1 MRYLAIIGL
10 FVLVGW
16 GAYTYYQDT
25 QSRLKT
31 LQENNARLEVSVRSL
46 EEVKATLIEDAQKQ
60 AVQIQK
66 LNSRLQDA
74 EGYKDDLIAKLQKH
88 DLTKLSLQRPKDME
102 KIINDETKKLFT
114 DFESITAVSYT
125 HLTLPTIYSV

>member
-1 MRYLAIIGL
+1 
-10 FVLVGW
+10 VLVGW

-31 LQENNARLEVSVRSL
+31 LQENNAKLETSVRSL
-46 EEVKATLIEDAQKQ
+46 EQVKATLIEDAQKQ

-88 DLTKLSLQRPKDME
+88 DLTKLSLQRPK
-102 KIINDETKKLFT
+102 IWKK
-114 DFESITAVSYT
+114 
-125 HLTLPTIYSV
+125 

>member
-31 LQENNARLEVSVRSL
+31 LQENNARLETSVRSL
-46 EEVKATLIEDAQKQ
+46 EKVKATLIEDAQKQ
-60 AVQIQK
+60 AQQLQT
-66 LNSRLQDA
+66 LNIRLQNA

-88 DLTKLSLQRPKDME
+88 DLTKLSLQSPKDME

-114 DFESITAVSYT
+114 DFESITAK
-125 HLTLPTIYSV
+125 

>member
-31 LQENNARLEVSVRSL
+31 LQENNAKLEISVRSL
-46 EEVKATLIEDAQKQ
+46 EQVKATLIEDAQKQ
-60 AVQIQK
+60 AEQIQK

-74 EGYKDDLIAKLQKH
+74 ESYKDDLIAKLQKH

-114 DFESITAVSYT
+114 DFESITAK
-125 HLTLPTIYSV
+125 

>member
-1 MRYLAIIGL
+1 M
-10 FVLVGW
+10 LVGW

-31 LQENNARLEVSVRSL
+31 LQENNAKLEISVRSL
-46 EEVKATLIEDAQKQ
+46 EQVKATLIEDAQKQ

-114 DFESITAVSYT
+114 DFESITAK
-125 HLTLPTIYSV
+125 